1 MGSGNPPA
9 QQEEI
14 YRYSYVC
21 AHTYSQSCEAS
32 LHTPCTVASMSGL
45 GWPLTTEG
53 CKGLAVT
60 PTFPPRMLEMHAAAI
75 EATSGL
81 RGGKAG
87 VCCPDG
93 ADTAAMCRISTGLS
107 LPSVQAE
114 TALSLSARQFA
125 TQKNEAW
132 KCIMLSRSFSAGR
145 NSNQKRESC

>member
-9 QQEEI
+9 QQEI
-14 YRYSYVC
+14 YRYSYGC

-75 EATSGL
+75 EATSGTA
-81 RGGKAG
+81 RGK
-87 VCCPDG
+87 
-93 ADTAAMCRISTGLS
+93 GLGLLS
-107 LPSVQAE
+107 QWGRHSSHVQDQHR
-114 TALSLSARQFA
+114 ALSTL
-125 TQKNEAW
+125 
-132 KCIMLSRSFSAGR
+132 CAGR
-145 NSNQKRESC
+145 NCSFLVSKTVRYSKKMKPGNA